1 MASIWKHPES
11 KFWVACFTG
20 PDGRRMKRST
30 KTTNRRQ
37 AIKLSFKYEE
47 AAGKKLTKK
56 AARQVIGD
64 LYEMVSGEKLPGQ
77 TARLFLTEWVYLKK
91 SLVAEGTWRKYSDE
105 VKRFLGSLGIKADMD
120 ISTINRA
127 DVYAF
132 QVSMAG
138 RLSVG
143 TANLGLK
150 IIRIALNDAKRNGL
164 IDSNPAEEVKVLS
177 KKDVEQVRRPFT
189 LPELK
194 RLLDLADDEWKGMIL
209 FGFYT
214 GQRLQDIALANWQ
227 SIDLV
232 KKKWSFVTIKTNQR
246 KSLPLAEPL
255 IKHLMTSGD
264 LDNPK
269 KPVFP
274 RIAAS
279 IDKTGRVGQ
288 VSNEFHDLL
297 VAAGLLAAR
306 SKQST
311 GKGRGARRQQNELSF
326 HCLRH
331 TNNSLLKQAGVPESV
346 VMAFVGHDTPEVSA
360 LYTHVDEESLADAA
374 TKLPDILM

>member
-1 MASIWKHPES
+1 
-11 KFWVACFTG
+11 
-20 PDGRRMKRST
+20 MKRST

-77 TARLFLTEWVYLKK
+77 TARLFLTEWAYLKK
-91 SLVAEGTWRKYSDE
+91 SLVAAGTWRKYNDE
-105 VKRFLGSLGIKADMD
+105 VNRFLESLGNKADMD
-120 ISTINRA
+120 ISTVNRA

-138 RLSVG
+138 KLSVG

-227 SIDLV
+227 AVDLE
-232 KKKWSFVTIKTNQR
+232 KRKWSFVTIKTNQR

-255 IKHLMTSGD
+255 IRHLMASGD

-279 IDKTGRVGQ
+279 IGKTGRVGQ

-360 LYTHVDEESLADAA
+360 LYTHIEDNDLVHAT
-374 TKLPDILM
+374 TKLPDLLS

>member
-11 KFWVACFTG
+11 KYWVACFTG

-30 KTTNRRQ
+30 KMTSRRQ
-37 AIKLSFKYEE
+37 AIKAAFMFE
-47 AAGKKLTKK
+47 AAAAKKLTKK
-56 AARQVIGD
+56 AVRQILGD
-64 LYEMVSGEKLPGQ
+64 FYEMVNGEKLPGQ
-77 TARLFLTEWVYLKK
+77 TARAFLEEWANLKK
-91 SLVAEGTWRKYSDE
+91 SGVEPGTWRKYNDE
-105 VKRFLGSLGIKADMD
+105 VKRFLASLGVKAEMD
-120 ISTINRA
+120 INTIGRA

-132 QVSMAG
+132 QVSMASK
-138 RLSVG
+138 LSVG
-143 TANLGLK
+143 TANTGLK
-150 IIRIALNDAKRNGL
+150 IIRVALNDAKRNGL

-177 KKDVEQVRRPFT
+177 KKDVDQVRRPFT

-194 RLLDLADDEWKGMIL
+194 RLLSLADEEWKGMIL

-214 GQRLQDIALANWQ
+214 GQRLQDVALANWQ

-232 KKKWSFVTIKTNQR
+232 KRKWSFVAIKTGQR

-255 IKHLMTSGD
+255 IRHLMSLGD
-264 LDNPK
+264 LDDPK

-274 RIAAS
+274 CIASS
-279 IDKTGRVGQ
+279 IGKTGRVGQ

-360 LYTHVDEESLADAA
+360 LYTHIEDESLADAA
-374 TKLPDILM
+374 TKLPDILK

>member
-20 PDGRRMKRST
+20 PGGKRMKRST
-30 KTTNRRQ
+30 KTTRRQQ
-37 AIKLSFKYEE
+37 AIKLAFKYEE
-47 AAGKKLTKK
+47 AATKKLTKK

-64 LYEMVSGEKLPGQ
+64 LYEMVSGEKLPSQ
-77 TARLFLTEWVYLKK
+77 TGRLFLTEWVYLKK
-91 SLVAEGTWRKYSDE
+91 SLVAQGTWRKYSDE
-105 VKRFLGSLGIKADMD
+105 VKRFLDSLGNRADMD

-132 QVSMAG
+132 QVNMASK
-138 RLSVG
+138 LSVG
-143 TANLGLK
+143 TANVGLK

-177 KKDVEQVRRPFT
+177 KKDVDQVRRPFT

-194 RLLDLADDEWKGMIL
+194 RLLDLADEEWKGMIL

-255 IKHLMTSGD
+255 IKHLMSLGNSD
-264 LDNPK
+264 DPK
-269 KPVFP
+269 KPVFSE
-274 RIAAS
+274 IAAS
-279 IDKTGRVGQ
+279 IDRTGRVGQ
-288 VSNEFHDLL
+288 VSNDFHDLL
-297 VAAGLLAAR
+297 VAAGLLSAR

-346 VMAFVGHDTPEVSA
+346 VMAFVGHETPEVSA
-360 LYTHVDEESLADAA
+360 LYTHVEESALKDATA
-374 TKLPDILM
+374 KLPDLLT